1 MASASNVLNVKPHKE
16 DVHTG
21 ISAAD
26 RKAVAQALSGILT
39 DTYLLVIKSHVYH
52 WNVVGPLFQPIHEM
66 TEGHYE
72 NLFRACDELAER
84 IRALGHPAPLTDKR
98 VLADGNI
105 AIDKTAPTAGKM
117 VEELVADHEGL
128 CRKMRECAEMAEKK
142 GDFVTHDLLTG
153 RLTYHEKAI
162 WMLRAIIAD

>member
-1 MASASNVLNVKPHKE
+1 MTSATNVLNVKPHKE
-16 DVHTG
+16 AVHTG
-21 ISAAD
+21 IDDAD
-26 RKAVAQALSGILT
+26 RKIIAKALSGILT

-72 NLFRACDELAER
+72 NLFQACDVLAER
-84 IRALGHPAPLTDKR
+84 IRALGHPAPLTDKQ

-105 AIDKTAPTAGKM
+105 SIDKTSTTAREM

-128 CRKMRECAEMAEKK
+128 CRTMRECAEMAEQK
-142 GDFVTHDLLTG
+142 GDFVSHDLLTA

-162 WMLRAIIAD
+162 WMLRAIITE